1 MEFFLKS
8 GRSYLVNVL
17 GNSALSGK
25 KERSRILKNLI
36 SLKVPNLLIS
46 TKTPMEVFAKTNY
59 TEQWRKHEISNFEYL
74 MKLNTISGRTYND
87 LTQYPVFPWVLTDY
101 KSSTIDLTKKE
112 IYRDL
117 TQPIG
122 ALDPKR
128 LNQIIERYKTFEDP
142 SGFIKKFH
150 YGSHYSSSASVLFY
164 LLRLEPFTSLHIDLQ
179 GGKFDHPDR

>member
-1 MEFFLKS
+1 M
-8 GRSYLVNVL
+8 
-17 GNSALSGK
+17 
-25 KERSRILKNLI
+25 
-36 SLKVPNLLIS
+36 
-46 TKTPMEVFAKTNY
+46 Y
-59 TEQWRKHEISNFEYL
+59 TEQWLKYEISNFEYL

-87 LTQYPVFPWVLTDY
+87 LTQYPIFPWVLSDY
-101 KSSTIDLTKKE
+101 KSSTIDLNDSS

-117 TQPIG
+117 SRPIG

-128 LNQIIERYKTFEDP
+128 LQQILERYKSFEDP

>member
-1 MEFFLKS
+1 LKN

-17 GNSALSGK
+17 GDSVSSGK
-25 KERSRILKNLI
+25 KERSRILKKFI
-36 SLKVPNLLIS
+36 SLKLPNGLIS
-46 TKTPMEVFAKTNY
+46 SKTPYEIFAKTMY
-59 TEQWRKHEISNFEYL
+59 TEQWLKYEISNFEYL

-87 LTQYPVFPWVLTDY
+87 LTQYPIFPWVLSDY
-101 KSSTIDLTKKE
+101 KSSTIDLNDSS

-117 TQPIG
+117 SRPIG

-128 LNQIIERYKTFEDP
+128 LQQILERYKSFEDP